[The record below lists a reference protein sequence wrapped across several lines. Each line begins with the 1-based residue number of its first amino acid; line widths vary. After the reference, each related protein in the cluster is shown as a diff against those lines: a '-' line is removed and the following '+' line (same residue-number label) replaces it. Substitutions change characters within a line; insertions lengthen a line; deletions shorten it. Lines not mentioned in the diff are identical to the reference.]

1 MKQTQHLIEGR
12 NRTLSRQE
20 TAMCDAFQASYLYV
34 ADDLEVQKKRI
45 KIRRSPGKLLTYIFS
60 INLSQNI
67 PVRKKMNL
75 NPFKITIWGCW

>member
-1 MKQTQHLIEGR
+1 MKQTQNLIEGR

-45 KIRRSPGKLLTYIFS
+45 KIRRSPGKLLTYTFS
-60 INLSQNI
+60 IDLSQNI
-67 PVRKKMNL
+67 PVRRKMDL